1 MSQKVGAN
9 QVTAK
14 GAEFLDNKSGFAYV
28 KYHVT
33 THARRRL
40 SQKVAPPDR
49 QDFGF
54 KGQTKIGVRIVVTA
68 GR

>member
-9 QVTAK
+9 QVTAEGGESFAAK
-14 GAEFLDNKSGFAYV
+14 WGFAYV
-28 KYHVT
+28 KYYAT
-33 THARRRL
+33 THARRML

-54 KGQTKIGVRIVVTA
+54 KA
-68 GR
+68 N

>member
-1 MSQKVGAN
+1 MIVSEVGAN
-9 QVTAK
+9 QVTAE
-14 GAEFLDNKSGFAYV
+14 GGESLEAKSGFAYV
-28 KYHVT
+28 KYHAT

-54 KGQTKIGVRIVVTA
+54 KTN
-68 GR
+68 